1 MKIKMLKS
9 TNCDGKPAP
18 AGKVIEAST
27 KDGRFLI
34 NTGMAVE
41 HIEAVKPKPKAKKA
55 PVNRMTEVS
64 ETRDAG

>member
-18 AGKVIEAST
+18 AGKVVDAST
-27 KDGRFLI
+27 KDARFLI

-41 HIEAVKPKPKAKKA
+41 HTEAVKPKAKAKSA
-55 PVNRMTEVS
+55 PSNRMSDVG

>member
-9 TNCDGKPAP
+9 TNCDGKTAP
-18 AGKVIEAST
+18 AGKVVDAST
-27 KDGRFLI
+27 KDARFLI

-41 HIEAVKPKPKAKKA
+41 HKEAAKPKAKAA
-55 PVNRMTEVS
+55 PSNRMSDVG